1 MIYGEQNLK
10 TISRDPE
17 YGKFD
22 FMSKWPIFGGLSLVA
37 VVVSL
42 ILIFTK
48 GFNYGIDFAGGTE
61 VQVKF
66 KQGMKVSDLREL
78 MGTLGFKSVSIQSF
92 GDAHEFL
99 IRVESQGNSPK
110 EISELSQKNI
120 QAISSGLLS
129 HFKDKGPEIRRVDNV
144 GPQIG
149 SELKRNGI
157 LAAFYS
163 LLAIL
168 LYVSLRFDYIF
179 APGAVLCLFHD
190 SIFTLGVFSLLGKEV
205 NVQTMAAILTIIG
218 YSLNDTI
225 INFDRMRENLPR
237 FKKKPLSLVINRSVN
252 DVISRTILTSVTTI
266 LAVAAMYFIAGGV
279 IRDLAFTLGIGIIVG
294 TYSTLYVASP
304 LVLIFDKLQ
313 KKYSG
318 VQA

>member
-1 MIYGEQNLK
+1 MINREQNLK
-10 TISRDPE
+10 WIAKDPE

-22 FMSKWPIFGGLSLVA
+22 FMSRWPIFGGLSLVA
-37 VVVSL
+37 VVISL

-61 VQVKF
+61 IQVKF
-66 KQGMKVSDLREL
+66 GQEVKISDLREF
-78 MGTLGFKSVSIQSF
+78 MRGLGFQSASIQSF
-92 GDAHEFL
+92 GEDHEFL
-99 IRVESQGNSPK
+99 IRVESRGTSAQKIN
-110 EISELSQKNI
+110 ENSQKTI
-120 QAISSGLLS
+120 QGVSSGILS
-129 HFKDKGPEIRRVDNV
+129 HFKNVSPEIRRVDNV
-144 GPQIG
+144 GPQVG

-168 LYVSLRFDYIF
+168 LYISLRFDYIF
-179 APGAVLCLFHD
+179 APGAVICLFHD
-190 SIFTLGVFSLLGKEV
+190 AIFTLGVFSFLGKEV

-225 INFDRMRENLPR
+225 VNFDRIRENQPKY
-237 FKKKPLSLVINRSVN
+237 KKKPLALIINRSVN
-252 DVISRTILTSVTTI
+252 DVISRTILTSITTL
-266 LAVAAMYFIAGGV
+266 LAVSAMYFIAGGV

-313 KKYSG
+313 QQK
-318 VQA
+318 